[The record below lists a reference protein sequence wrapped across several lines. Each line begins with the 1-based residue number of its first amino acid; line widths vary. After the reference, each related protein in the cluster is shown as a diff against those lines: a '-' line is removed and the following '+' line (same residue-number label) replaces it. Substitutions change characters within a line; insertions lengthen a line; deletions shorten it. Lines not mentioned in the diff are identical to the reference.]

1 MKKNNFFIFLTLV
14 IIIFSVNNGYSQ
26 DTEYENSNS
35 SCQTLLE
42 HAKKYH
48 REALFSKA
56 IENYINVKECVGNE
70 TYSALYVEA
79 CVGLGNIY
87 NDIYDTYEAV
97 NQFKEGINHQIIFKA
112 NDPIPQMYVR
122 DGLGK
127 TLINEGKFEQA
138 ITLIDLSV
146 KMSSLVDDKQ
156 FKIES
161 LNNLIYLLALKD
173 NLKDANEHL
182 LALENLTQDTDV
194 SKKMETLIEVSKLG
208 IELSKDLN
216 GVKSEIVNF
225 ERDNSHDFNTTAKER
240 ILRLKH
246 QIDLRESDKNKC
258 IESYNIWDNFRDSI
272 QIDFYKNLK
281 DSLQLRSQ
289 KRVVDEELHRLR
301 IQERLNQTEV
311 SYKNKNILYLIIL
324 LLALIAIIVF
334 IYYFFNRLKKQKATI
349 ESLQKELHHRVK
361 NNLSIIDTFIEVAKE
376 EFNEIRFTT
385 KLSELQNRIDSIN
398 EVHQQLYLKEDI
410 TNLNLKKYIDKLS
423 NNITASFSNHEIEIV
438 NNINNS
444 LTIKADKSFSIGLV
458 INEFITN
465 SFKYAFENK
474 SGKVSINVV
483 ENKNSYAVTLKD
495 NGKGLPKDFNIE
507 ESETFG
513 LRIIKLLSKQLNGT
527 FELINNNGVILNIT
541 FPK

>member
-1 MKKNNFFIFLTLV
+1 
-14 IIIFSVNNGYSQ
+14 
-26 DTEYENSNS
+26 
-35 SCQTLLE
+35 
-42 HAKKYH
+42 
-48 REALFSKA
+48 
-56 IENYINVKECVGNE
+56 
-70 TYSALYVEA
+70 
-79 CVGLGNIY
+79 
-87 NDIYDTYEAV
+87 
-97 NQFKEGINHQIIFKA
+97 
-112 NDPIPQMYVR
+112 MYVR